1 MAMVLVIAGLTL
13 SACTQVSTASGSKI
27 QAATVESIE
36 GTSLHRVTLTAK
48 AAKRLDIQTV
58 PVRDAE
64 IGGTQRKVIPYAAV
78 IYRAD
83 GSTWTYT
90 SPQPLVFIRR
100 PIMIDRIEGDMAIL
114 WDGPPSGTEVVTV
127 GAAELF
133 GTESGV
139 GGEH

>member
-1 MAMVLVIAGLTL
+1 MTMMLVIAGLTL

-27 QAATVESIE
+27 QAATVEAVE
-36 GTSLHRVTLTAK
+36 GTSLHRVILTAK
-48 AAKRLDIQTV
+48 AAERLDIQTV

-90 SPQPLVFIRR
+90 SPEPLVFVRR
-100 PIMIDRIEGDMAIL
+100 PVMIDRIEGDVAVL
-114 WDGPPSGTEVVTV
+114 WDGPPSGTAVVTV

-133 GTESGV
+133 GTEFEV
-139 GGEH
+139 GH